1 MKLLAFTDLHCN
13 KAALNEIKNKAINE
27 KPDLIVCCGDLSNF
41 TSGLNEI
48 AKFLNS
54 LNIKILIIPGNHE
67 TNIDINEICGKY
79 NNLINIHLASYEI
92 DNYLFFGFGTGGFS
106 SREEKLE
113 RAMKEFKK
121 TFDKN
126 KKLIFVTHAPIYNTK
141 LDELWDEHRGCIS
154 SRKFIEEFEPIL
166 TLCGHFHENEKK
178 KDKIK
183 NCTIVNPGKNGMII
197 KV

>member
-92 DNYLFFGFGTGGFS
+92 DNYLF
-106 SREEKLE
+106 
-113 RAMKEFKK
+113 
-121 TFDKN
+121 
-126 KKLIFVTHAPIYNTK
+126 LIVLTSYNSIIIYSPQPALVVCLQFVQ
-141 LDELWDEHRGCIS
+141 
-154 SRKFIEEFEPIL
+154 
-166 TLCGHFHENEKK
+166 
-178 KDKIK
+178 
-183 NCTIVNPGKNGMII
+183 
-197 KV
+197 